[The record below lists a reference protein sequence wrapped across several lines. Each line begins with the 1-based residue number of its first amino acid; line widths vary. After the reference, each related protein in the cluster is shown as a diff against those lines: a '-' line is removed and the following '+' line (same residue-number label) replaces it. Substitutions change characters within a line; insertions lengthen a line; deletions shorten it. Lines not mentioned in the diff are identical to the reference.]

1 MSLFCDIHNICGYT
15 VPSKE
20 KDTWKFLEFSKR
32 KVNFRYWVAKILN
45 VFGTSYISVRGVPIE
60 FENAIIVD
68 IYSYYGRVCYC
79 YL

>member
-1 MSLFCDIHNICGYT
+1 MSLFRDIHNINGFT
-15 VPSKE
+15 VPSRE

-32 KVNFRYWVAKILN
+32 KVNFRYWVAKILD
-45 VFGTSYISVRGVPIE
+45 VFGTPHIAVRGVPVD
-60 FENAIIVD
+60 FENAIIID